1 MKKVYIYNLV
11 GISLIMGY
19 ITAQNN
25 ALYLNGAYIYMN
37 GGTSATPIYLT
48 INQPNT
54 AGIVRTAGHIHSENQ
69 YNYVKWITGTNTGSY
84 VIPFGVGGNATD
96 YIPLFFNKTNAA
108 NVTLTV
114 STYSTNAANTP
125 MPGASTS
132 NGSGVAAVS
141 SIPQSANAIDRYWDI
156 KTDAAV
162 NADITFSYRGSE
174 NTISGTGY
182 CQTDTIKAQNWNGTS
197 WNPLKGP
204 GNPGVTSGIGT
215 VGPIPFTSYAQ
226 FVLASVPITP
236 SITSSQS
243 VACNGASTGAATI
256 STYGGLGPYSYNWS
270 PSGGTSNVATG
281 LSAGNYTVTV
291 TGSNG
296 CNRTATIN
304 ISQPPAI
311 SLTVNSTSVN
321 CTSLA
326 SATAIA
332 SGGTPTYNYT
342 WSPGSITTNT
352 INNLNIGNYTITV
365 KDNNNC
371 ISSFT
376 TSITGNTTAPTVAA
390 SASGSLNCTTNTVQI
405 TTNVTPS
412 SGISYNWSGPGIVS
426 GGSTGTIVVNQ
437 GGTYQVTVTNTANN
451 CTATTSQ
458 SVAMDNNVPSIQANV
473 SNSLNCTV
481 TSAQISTTVSPSG
494 TYTYNW
500 SGPGIVS
507 GSSTGTVTVNQ
518 GGVYQVTVTN
528 TANSCT
534 TTISQSV
541 TQNTT
546 APNVT
551 ASASGSLNCTTNTVQ
566 ITTNVTPSSGIS
578 YNWSGPGIVSGS
590 GTGTIVVNQSGTYQV
605 TVTNTANNCTAT
617 TSQAITQN
625 TTAPNVT
632 ASVSGSLNC
641 TTNTVQITTNVTPSS
656 GISYNWSGPGIVSG
670 GSTGTI
676 VVNQGGTYQVTVM
689 NTANNCTATTSQS
702 VAMDNNVPSIQA
714 NVSNSLNCT
723 VTSAQISTT
732 VSPSGTYT
740 YNWSGPGIVS
750 GSSTGTVTVNQ
761 GGVYQVTVTNTANS
775 CTVSITQSVTQNTT
789 APTVAAS
796 STGTLDC
803 NNATIQITSTVNP
816 TSVTY
821 SWMPSSGIVSGQG
834 TGTITVNQP
843 NTYTLIVTDAVNT
856 CTSATT
862 ANITQNTVAPVV
874 SAGSNQTLT
883 CSSPSVQL
891 IGSSSPSTGVTV
903 SWLGGVCGS
912 TNSFTTDACA
922 AGTYTLVVTDNTN
935 GCSSSSTVQVI
946 PDVNLPSI
954 SATPSGSLNCTT
966 NSVQIVASTTVS
978 PVTYTWSGGGIVSG
992 NGTATITVNQGGV
1005 YQLTVTNTSNGC
1017 STSTVISVTEN
1028 TTAPTVAASS
1038 TGTLDCNNATIQITS
1053 TVNPTFVTYSWI
1065 PSSGIVSGQGTGT
1078 ITVNQPNTY
1087 TLIVTDAINTCTS
1100 VTTANITQNTVAP
1113 VITAGTNPTLTCAST
1128 SVSIGASS
1136 NPNTNVSVNWTGP
1149 NVCGATNT
1157 FTTSACAA
1165 GTYTIVVTDNT
1176 NGCSSSATIAV
1187 IPDANIP
1194 VVTANSSGSIT
1205 CNNPTVQI
1213 AATTTASPVS
1223 YTWNGSGVVSG
1234 SNTSTAVVNQSGT
1247 YTVVVMNT
1255 SNGCIATQTVNVA
1268 IDTNSPS
1275 VSLSASSQSISC
1287 TNGTVDISVSPANST
1302 YSYNWNG
1309 AGTFSGQGTAT
1320 ISTTNSGTYQVV
1332 VTNTIN
1338 GCSTTQNINIGFN
1351 NNLVLNIT
1359 GNTAVCQ
1366 GSNINLNASGANTY
1380 TWTDGTNTYT
1390 TSFVNIPATSSV
1402 TFVVTGS
1409 SGSCTNTQTITV
1421 NVTPSVNVNVSS
1433 IPNNSINIGDQV
1445 QLNAS
1450 GASSYTWT
1458 PITGLSCANCSN
1470 PIANPVVTTDYCV
1483 TGIST
1488 NGVCSDS
1495 ACIRIYVD
1503 DRCPEL
1509 FVPNV
1514 FSPNGD
1520 TKNDKLCIKGT
1531 KCVKEFQ
1538 IVIFD
1543 RWGEKVY
1550 ESTDKDACWDGTYN
1564 GKDMSGATFVYYIKG
1579 LTFKNELIDKKGNIT
1594 IVK

>member
-1 MKKVYIYNLV
+1 
-11 GISLIMGY
+11 
-19 ITAQNN
+19 
-25 ALYLNGAYIYMN
+25 
-37 GGTSATPIYLT
+37 
-48 INQPNT
+48 
-54 AGIVRTAGHIHSENQ
+54 
-69 YNYVKWITGTNTGSY
+69 
-84 VIPFGVGGNATD
+84 
-96 YIPLFFNKTNAA
+96 
-108 NVTLTV
+108 
-114 STYSTNAANTP
+114 

-132 NGSGVAAVS
+132 NGSGVATVT
-141 SIPQSANAIDRYWDI
+141 SIPQSAHAIDRYWDI
-156 KTDAAV
+156 KTNAAV
-162 NADITFSYRGSE
+162 TASITFSYRASE

-182 CQTDTIKAQNWNGTS
+182 CKTDTIKAQNWNGTS

-204 GNPGVTSGIGT
+204 GNPGVTTGIGT

-243 VACNGASTGAATI
+243 VACNGASTGAATV
-256 STYGGLGPYSYNWS
+256 STYGGLGPYTYNWS

-296 CNRTATIN
+296 CSRTATVN

-321 CTSLA
+321 CASLA

-352 INNLNIGNYTITV
+352 ANNLNIGTYTITV

-390 SASGSLNCTTNTVQI
+390 SASGSLNCTTNTVQV
-405 TTNVTPS
+405 TTTVNPS

-426 GGSTGTIVVNQ
+426 GNGTGTITVNQGGTYQVTVTNTANNCTATISQAVTQNTTAPNVTASASGSLNCTTNTVQVTTTVNPSSGISYNWSGPGIVSGNGTGTITVNQGGTYQVTVTNTANNCTATISQAVTQNTTAPNVTASASGSLNCTTNTVQVTTTVNPSSGISYNWSGPGIVSGNGTGTITVNQ

-458 SVAMDNNVPSIQANV
+458 SVAMDNNVPSVQANV

-481 TSAQISTTVSPSG
+481 TNAQISTTVSPSG
-494 TYTYNW
+494 AYTYNW

-507 GSSTGTVTVNQ
+507 GGSTGTVTVNQ

-534 TTISQSV
+534 TTIS
-541 TQNTT
+541 
-546 APNVT
+546 
-551 ASASGSLNCTTNTVQ
+551 
-566 ITTNVTPSSGIS
+566 
-578 YNWSGPGIVSGS
+578 
-590 GTGTIVVNQSGTYQV
+590 
-605 TVTNTANNCTAT
+605 
-617 TSQAITQN
+617 
-625 TTAPNVT
+625 
-632 ASVSGSLNC
+632 
-641 TTNTVQITTNVTPSS
+641 
-656 GISYNWSGPGIVSG
+656 
-670 GSTGTI
+670 
-676 VVNQGGTYQVTVM
+676 
-689 NTANNCTATTSQS
+689 
-702 VAMDNNVPSIQA
+702 
-714 NVSNSLNCT
+714 
-723 VTSAQISTT
+723 
-732 VSPSGTYT
+732 
-740 YNWSGPGIVS
+740 
-750 GSSTGTVTVNQ
+750 
-761 GGVYQVTVTNTANS
+761 
-775 CTVSITQSVTQNTT
+775 QSVTQNTT

-821 SWMPSSGIVSGQG
+821 LWVPSSGIVSGQG

-862 ANITQNTVAPVV
+862 ANVTQNTVAPTV

-891 IGSSSPSTGVTV
+891 IGSSSPSTGVIV

-954 SATPSGSLNCTT
+954 SATPSGSLNCTI
-966 NSVQIVASTTVS
+966 NSVQIIASTTVS
-978 PVTYTWSGGGIVSG
+978 PVTYTWSDGGSGGIVSG

-1017 STSTVISVTEN
+1017 SSSTVISVTEN

-1053 TVNPTFVTYSWI
+1053 TVNPTSVTYLWV

-1087 TLIVTDAINTCTS
+1087 TLIVTDAVNTCTS
-1100 VTTANITQNTVAP
+1100 ATTANVTQNTVAP
-1113 VITAGTNPTLTCAST
+1113 VVTAGTNPTLTCAST

-1136 NPNTNVSVNWTGP
+1136 NPNTNVSVNWSGP

-1157 FTTSACAA
+1157 FTTDACAA

-1205 CNNPTVQI
+1205 CINPTVEVV
-1213 AATTTASPVS
+1213 ATTTASPVS
-1223 YTWNGSGVVSG
+1223 YTWNGSGLVSG
-1234 SNTSTAVVNQSGT
+1234 ANTSTAVVNQSGT

-1287 TNGTVDISVSPANST
+1287 TNGTVDISVSPASST
-1302 YSYNWNG
+1302 YSYNWSG
-1309 AGTFSGQGTAT
+1309 PGTFSGQGTAT

-1338 GCSTTQNINIGFN
+1338 GCSTTQNINIGFD
-1351 NNLVLNIT
+1351 NNLVLSIT
-1359 GNTAVCQ
+1359 GSTIVCQ

-1409 SGSCTNTQTITV
+1409 SGSCSNTQTITV

-1433 IPNNSINIGDQV
+1433 IPNNSINIGEQV

-1458 PITGLSCANCSN
+1458 PITGLSCANCPN

-1531 KCVKEFQ
+1531 RCVKEFQ
-1538 IVIFD
+1538 IVIFN

-1579 LTFKNELIDKKGNIT
+1579 LTLKNELIDKKGNIT

>member
-1 MKKVYIYNLV
+1 
-11 GISLIMGY
+11 
-19 ITAQNN
+19 
-25 ALYLNGAYIYMN
+25 
-37 GGTSATPIYLT
+37 
-48 INQPNT
+48 
-54 AGIVRTAGHIHSENQ
+54 
-69 YNYVKWITGTNTGSY
+69 
-84 VIPFGVGGNATD
+84 
-96 YIPLFFNKTNAA
+96 
-108 NVTLTV
+108 V
-114 STYSTNAANTP
+114 S
-125 MPGASTS
+125 
-132 NGSGVAAVS
+132 GSG
-141 SIPQSANAIDRYWDI
+141 
-156 KTDAAV
+156 
-162 NADITFSYRGSE
+162 
-174 NTISGTGY
+174 
-182 CQTDTIKAQNWNGTS
+182 
-197 WNPLKGP
+197 
-204 GNPGVTSGIGT
+204 
-215 VGPIPFTSYAQ
+215 
-226 FVLASVPITP
+226 
-236 SITSSQS
+236 
-243 VACNGASTGAATI
+243 
-256 STYGGLGPYSYNWS
+256 
-270 PSGGTSNVATG
+270 
-281 LSAGNYTVTV
+281 
-291 TGSNG
+291 
-296 CNRTATIN
+296 
-304 ISQPPAI
+304 
-311 SLTVNSTSVN
+311 
-321 CTSLA
+321 
-326 SATAIA
+326 
-332 SGGTPTYNYT
+332 
-342 WSPGSITTNT
+342 
-352 INNLNIGNYTITV
+352 
-365 KDNNNC
+365 
-371 ISSFT
+371 
-376 TSITGNTTAPTVAA
+376 
-390 SASGSLNCTTNTVQI
+390 
-405 TTNVTPS
+405 
-412 SGISYNWSGPGIVS
+412 
-426 GGSTGTIVVNQ
+426 TGTIVVNQ

-458 SVAMDNNVPSIQANV
+458 AVAMDNNVPSVQANV

-481 TSAQISTTVSPSG
+481 TNAQISTTVSPSG

-507 GSSTGTVTVNQ
+507 GGSTGTVTVNQ

-534 TTISQSV
+534 TTIS
-541 TQNTT
+541 
-546 APNVT
+546 
-551 ASASGSLNCTTNTVQ
+551 
-566 ITTNVTPSSGIS
+566 
-578 YNWSGPGIVSGS
+578 
-590 GTGTIVVNQSGTYQV
+590 
-605 TVTNTANNCTAT
+605 
-617 TSQAITQN
+617 
-625 TTAPNVT
+625 
-632 ASVSGSLNC
+632 
-641 TTNTVQITTNVTPSS
+641 
-656 GISYNWSGPGIVSG
+656 
-670 GSTGTI
+670 
-676 VVNQGGTYQVTVM
+676 
-689 NTANNCTATTSQS
+689 
-702 VAMDNNVPSIQA
+702 
-714 NVSNSLNCT
+714 
-723 VTSAQISTT
+723 
-732 VSPSGTYT
+732 
-740 YNWSGPGIVS
+740 
-750 GSSTGTVTVNQ
+750 
-761 GGVYQVTVTNTANS
+761 
-775 CTVSITQSVTQNTT
+775 QSVTQNTT

-821 SWMPSSGIVSGQG
+821 LWGPSSGIVSGQG
-834 TGTITVNQP
+834 TGTITVNQS

-862 ANITQNTVAPVV
+862 ANVTQNTVAPTV

-912 TNSFTTDACA
+912 TNSFTTNACA
-922 AGTYTLVVTDNTN
+922 AGTYTLVVTNNTN

-1017 STSTVISVTEN
+1017 SSSTVISVTEN

-1053 TVNPTFVTYSWI
+1053 TVNPTSVTYLWV

-1087 TLIVTDAINTCTS
+1087 TLIVTDAVNTCTS
-1100 VTTANITQNTVAP
+1100 ATTANVTQNTVAP
-1113 VITAGTNPTLTCAST
+1113 VVTAGTNPTLTCAST

-1136 NPNTNVSVNWTGP
+1136 NPNTNVSVNWSGP

-1157 FTTSACAA
+1157 FTTDACAA

-1205 CNNPTVQI
+1205 CINPTVEVV
-1213 AATTTASPVS
+1213 ATTTASPVS
-1223 YTWNGSGVVSG
+1223 YTWNGSGLVSG
-1234 SNTSTAVVNQSGT
+1234 ANTSTAVVNQSGT

-1287 TNGTVDISVSPANST
+1287 TNGTVDISVSPANAT
-1302 YSYNWNG
+1302 YSYNWSGSG
-1309 AGTFSGQGTAT
+1309 AFSGQGTAT

-1332 VTNTIN
+1332 VTNTVN
-1338 GCSTTQNINIGFN
+1338 GCSTTQNINIGFD
-1351 NNLVLNIT
+1351 NNLVLSIT
-1359 GNTAVCQ
+1359 GSTIVCQ

-1409 SGSCTNTQTITV
+1409 SGSCSNTQTIMV

-1433 IPNNSINIGDQV
+1433 IPNNSINIGEQV

-1458 PITGLSCANCSN
+1458 PITGLSCANCAN

-1483 TGIST
+1483 TGISA

-1531 KCVKEFQ
+1531 RCVKEFQ
-1538 IVIFD
+1538 IVIFN

-1579 LTFKNELIDKKGNIT
+1579 LTLKNELIDKKGNIT